1 MAVDQV
7 ANFFGFEEHDTD
19 IRTEI
24 LAGVTTFLAMSYII
38 VVNPAILSTAIEIE
52 NYSETQ
58 IFQMIAIATILASV
72 VATLVMALYAKRPF
86 GLAPGMGLNAFFT
99 YTVVVGLGIPWQTA
113 LAAVFVEGILFI
125 ILTAVGAR
133 KYVINLF
140 PEPVKYAVGAGIGVF
155 LLFIGLQ
162 EMNVIVSEPETLV
175 QLGDIAS
182 DPFAILGVLGI
193 AFTLILWSRDVTG
206 SIVIGILATTVAGWL
221 VAAANLTDP
230 ENVVDEGLYTTFS
243 QDGILTGL
251 WELVVTVQ
259 YDITPLAGAFV
270 DGLSDID
277 PVTFLFVMLTFFF
290 VDFFDTA
297 GTLIGV
303 AQFGDFLDDEG
314 ELPEMEKPLMADAVG
329 TTFGAMVGTSTVT
342 TYIESSTGIEEGGRS
357 GFTALV
363 VAACFVLALPFVALV
378 SVIPDYASFLALVV
392 VGVIMFQGVTDI
404 DWTHPAWAISGTLT
418 ITIMPLTY
426 SIADGLAAGIIAY
439 PIVKAA
445 MGEGPDVRLG
455 QWVLAVL
462 LIAYYV
468 LQTGGF
474 IL

>member
-1 MAVDQV
+1 MAVDQI
-7 ANFFGFEEHDTD
+7 AEFFEFEAHGTD
-19 IRTEI
+19 LRTEM

-38 VVNPAILSTAIEIE
+38 VVNPFILSEAIAIDG
-52 NYSETQ
+52 YDQ
-58 IFQMIAIATILASV
+58 GQVIQMIAIATILASAL
-72 VATLVMALYAKRPF
+72 ATLVMALYANRPF
-86 GLAPGMGLNAFFT
+86 GLAPGMGLNAFFAF
-99 YTVVVGLGIPWQTA
+99 TVVIALEIPWETA

-133 KYVINLF
+133 KFVINLF

-162 EMNVIVSEPETLV
+162 EMQVIVAEPTTLV

-182 DPFAILGVLGI
+182 NPFAILGVLGV
-193 AFTLILWSRDVTG
+193 AFTLVLWARDITG
-206 SIVIGILATTVAGWL
+206 SIVIGILTTTLAGWL
-221 VAAANLTDP
+221 VAAANLTEP
-230 ENVVDEGLYTTFS
+230 ATVVDGGLYSSFE
-243 QDGILTGL
+243 QEGILSAMWTLITG
-251 WELVVTVQ
+251 VQ

-270 DGLSDID
+270 GGLQDID
-277 PVTFLFVMLTFFF
+277 PLTFLFVMLTFFF

-303 AQFGDFLDDEG
+303 AQFGSFLDDEG

-329 TTFGAMVGTSTVT
+329 TTFGAVVGTSTVT
-342 TYIESSTGIEEGGRS
+342 TYIESSTGIEEGGRT

-363 VAACFVLALPFVALV
+363 VAACFLLALPLVPLV

-404 DWTHPAWAISGTLT
+404 DWTHPAWAISGALT
-418 ITIMPLTY
+418 ITVMPLAY
-426 SIADGLAAGIIAY
+426 SIADGLAAGIISY

-445 MGEGPDVRLG
+445 MGEGVEVRLG
-455 QWVLAVL
+455 QWVLAL
-462 LIAYYV
+462 ALIAYYV

>member
-1 MAVDQV
+1 MAVDQI
-7 ANFFGFEEHDTD
+7 ADFFGFEEHDTD

-38 VVNPAILSTAIEIE
+38 IVNPVILSDAITIE
-52 NYSETQ
+52 GENV
-58 IFQMIAIATILASV
+58 FQMVAVATILASV
-72 VATLVMALYAKRPF
+72 LATIVMALYANRPF
-86 GLAPGMGLNAFFT
+86 GLAPGMGLNAFFA
-99 YTVVVGLGIPWQTA
+99 YTVVLGLGVPWQTA

-133 KYVINLF
+133 EYVINLF

-162 EMNVIVSEPETLV
+162 EMDVIISEPETLV
-175 QLGDIAS
+175 QLGDIAAN
-182 DPFAILGVLGI
+182 PVAILGVLGI
-193 AFTLILWSRDVTG
+193 AFTLILWARGVTG
-206 SIVIGILATTVAGWL
+206 SIIIGILTTTVAGIV

-230 ENVVDEGLYTTFS
+230 ETVVDDNLYAS
-243 QDGILTGL
+243 VQDQGVLSGL
-251 WELVVTVQ
+251 WTEITTVQ
-259 YDITPLAGAFV
+259 YDITPLVGAFV
-270 DGLSDID
+270 EGLSDID
-277 PVTFLFVMLTFFF
+277 PVTFFFVMLTFFF

-342 TYIESSTGIEEGGRS
+342 TYIESSTGIEEGGRT

-363 VAACFVLALPFVALV
+363 VAICFLLALPFIGIIAI
-378 SVIPDYASFLALVV
+378 IPDYASFLALVV